1 MLTRAHSEVLIQ
13 EFCPAMREE
22 LAGLRSDLT
31 TLDTRV
37 EASVA
42 QICQQRHR
50 ATEIAATHQ
59 GNMLLT
65 LRRQVEDLENRSRH
79 QNIRVR
85 GLPEHDTTPVVTT
98 LEALFQQILGPTAP
112 AEMKFDWAHGPNS
125 PRWQS
130 QRCTMLPP

>member
-1 MLTRAHSEVLIQ
+1 KIAPASPSSESTDDGIPDGTPQTEILTQRRTELATISDSMLTRAHSEVLIQ

-65 LRRQVEDLENRSRH
+65 LRRQVEDLENRS
-79 QNIRVR
+79 
-85 GLPEHDTTPVVTT
+85 
-98 LEALFQQILGPTAP
+98 
-112 AEMKFDWAHGPNS
+112 
-125 PRWQS
+125 
-130 QRCTMLPP
+130 